1 VSQEELQAAAQEI
14 AAELQETEQHP
25 LWQISQLLK
34 HCGLDF
40 TRGLLEETRQI
51 EADGGMMLPDNS
63 RRRTIG
69 GVFFYLARQKVPK
82 NVKPKIFPYQQQNN
96 QPKDETPPLRWGD
109 RMPVLEALLDEK
121 GELTT
126 VKVTLIG
133 RPGRVENRKDV
144 YVTAM
149 THVIK
154 SPALPKGVPKPP
166 DTPTLYTVYI
176 GAKQWRR
183 VEEAIKDPQ
192 DALIIEGLAAF
203 DPEIKG
209 MAVFANSVTTKNLEN
224 KKRQEQ
230 REKAGSTEGES
241 APESSA
247 PTKPIPPLTADNRPT
262 RQIPEMRPSAI
273 PPAPSFPVP
282 PKAPPEVVQKLTELH
297 AAAALHRQKIASI
310 EAKPEGQQ
318 FGLEMT
324 RKLLKG
330 VEEQINILTQRY
342 S

>member
-14 AAELQETEQHP
+14 ATELQETEKHP
-25 LWQISQLLK
+25 VWQISQLLNL
-34 HCGLDF
+34 CGLEF
-40 TRGLLEETRQI
+40 TRALLEETRQV
-51 EADGGMMLPDNS
+51 EANGGMMLPDNS

-82 NVKPKIFPYQQQNN
+82 NIKPKIFPYQQTN
-96 QPKDETPPLRWGD
+96 QPKPDETPPLRWGD
-109 RMPVLEALLDEK
+109 RMAVLETLVDEK

-133 RPGRVENRKDV
+133 RPGRIENRKDV

-209 MAVFANSVTTKNLEN
+209 MAVFANSVTTKNLEA

-230 REKAGSTEGES
+230 REKAGVVDES

-247 PTKPIPPLTADNRPT
+247 PTEPIPPLTAETRPT
-262 RQIPEMRPSAI
+262 RPIPDVRPPAI

-282 PKAPPEVVQKLTELH
+282 PNAPPEVVQKLTELH

-324 RKLLKG
+324 RKLLKS
-330 VEEQINILTQRY
+330 VEEQINLLVQKY